1 MPNPPKPVEQKRFN
15 GNPGG
20 KRLPDKDATIALFA
34 GSREPLAPLGEA
46 GQALW
51 DSVFA
56 QGQLWISPRTD
67 VAWLQ
72 VVCELL
78 DRREVLKAEWMADPT
93 NRPVNMSLLETE
105 KMIQSGLGLLGFTP
119 TDRSR
124 LGVAEVKAK
133 SKLEELM
140 ERRANR
146 EDARG

>member
-1 MPNPPKPVEQKRFN
+1 MPNPPKPIEQKRLL
-15 GNPGG
+15 GNPG
-20 KRLPDKDATIALFA
+20 KRAMPDDEGTISLFS
-34 GSREPLAPLGEA
+34 GRREPLFPLGEA
-46 GQALW
+46 GQKLW
-51 DSVFA
+51 DSVFNE
-56 QGQLWISPRTD
+56 GELWISPRTD

-78 DRREVLKAEWMADPT
+78 DRREVLKQEWMADPAD
-93 NRPVNMSLLETE
+93 RKLNMSLLETE
-105 KMIQSGLGLLGFTP
+105 KLLQTGLGLLGFTP

-146 EDARG
+146 EQ

>member
-1 MPNPPKPVEQKRFN
+1 MVNPPKPIEQKRLL
-15 GNPGG
+15 GNPG
-20 KRLPDKDATIALFA
+20 KRAMPSEDSTITLYA
-34 GSREPLAPLGEA
+34 GRRDPLAPLGEA
-46 GQALW
+46 GRKLW
-51 DSVFA
+51 DSVFDE
-56 QGQLWISPRTD
+56 GELWISPRTD

-78 DRREVLKAEWMADPT
+78 DRREVLKAEWLADPAD
-93 NRPVNMSLLETE
+93 RKLNMSLLETE
-105 KMIQSGLGLLGFTP
+105 KLIQSGLSLLGFTP

-146 EDARG
+146 GQ

>member
-1 MPNPPKPVEQKRFN
+1 MPNPPKPIEQKRLL
-15 GNPGG
+15 GNPG
-20 KRLPDKDATIALFA
+20 KRAMPDDESTISLFS
-34 GSREPLAPLGEA
+34 GRREPLFPLGEA
-46 GQALW
+46 GQKLW
-51 DSVFA
+51 DSVFNE
-56 QGQLWISPRTD
+56 GELWISPRTD

-78 DRREVLKAEWMADPT
+78 DRREVLKQEWMADPAD
-93 NRPVNMSLLETE
+93 RKLNMSLLETE
-105 KMIQSGLGLLGFTP
+105 KLLQTGLGLLGFTP

-146 EDARG
+146 EQ